1 MVLFKK
7 FLAVFIA
14 AVMMICCAAVT
25 VYAEDSNNNESSTAQ
40 TSNVPPVLAL
50 VSGKEIT
57 LDSGT
62 SSMVSFSFNV
72 KNGVRISRCEFVLS
86 GGNNDIT
93 IMDPEMTLDDLK
105 SPATFTIKISKTA
118 VSATHNLTLAVT
130 SYASDGVTSN
140 AQTFPIK
147 LKVVS
152 KLEARGLTIDSYKVS
167 KDVVNP
173 GDAFDITVTLKN
185 ETGIDIK
192 NAELEI
198 EGLSDEKFVLDKG
211 ALKQYVNLKKGE
223 IGKVTYSLIAQKGIT
238 LVRETIKLKLSY
250 SLDPSKTDLSSSTS
264 TAIIIDCNPKEKVE
278 SNYTAF
284 DIAMTNY
291 TVSSDKVME
300 DTRFTLTIDLKNNG
314 SYDIEKAR
322 VGLTTDGKKF
332 SINSGLGFNDFS
344 LKKGASKRFTFNLIG
359 CAGIE
364 AERET
369 IPVVITYGSISNTL
383 NATISCVPKKTEDE
397 KAKRDL
403 TVVSYSTDVDT
414 VYESTIFNLYVDVK
428 NSSDHEIKDARI
440 TLNKLDGT
448 KFAIDGGLPFVSFD
462 IASGATKGFVFRLVG
477 CGGIASIREVVEIQ
491 LDFEKVSNTTN
502 ATIKCHPKEKE
513 TDTNKVI
520 APNIIIENYTYGG
533 QEYVTAGKEFPLNIT
548 IKNVSGVSDIE
559 NLKVTVTGASLT
571 AGNEATVAYS
581 PSNSSNT
588 FFFDRLNV
596 LSSVDISMKML
607 SLATAKPNSY
617 PISIDFVY
625 EYTVKDQRYK
635 SDKVQE
641 TISIPLRQEDRVS
654 INEVD
659 VPNGGIYTNQQFT
672 VSTSIINKGKSDIY
686 NVNVSVSGDDFTAES
701 NSYYIGNIKSGAE
714 EFYDVKLMPLSA
726 GSGSGSLKI
735 TYEDANGDE
744 KETDLPF
751 TFNVEELMIE
761 DFGMN
766 MMPEAPVEEGPNF
779 LLIGGIA
786 LAAVI
791 VIIIVIVVIVKHVK
805 KKKSEIV
812 DDEDN

>member
-7 FLAVFIA
+7 FLAVLIA

-25 VYAEDSNNNESSTAQ
+25 VYADDNNDNGTPAP
-40 TSNVPPVLAL
+40 TVVAPVLAM
-50 VSGKEIT
+50 VSGKELS

-62 SSMVSFSFNV
+62 SSMVSFTFNV
-72 KNGVRISRCEFVLS
+72 KNGAPVSRCEFVLS
-86 GGNNDIT
+86 GGTSDIT
-93 IMDPEMTLDDLK
+93 IDDPETTIHDLK
-105 SPATFTIKISKTA
+105 SPATFIIKVSKTA
-118 VSATHNLTLAVT
+118 PSATHNLTLTAT
-130 SYASDGVTSN
+130 AYGSDGITSN
-140 AQTFPIK
+140 SQSFPVK

-152 KLEARGLTIDSYKVS
+152 KIAARGLTIDSYKVS
-167 KDVVNP
+167 KDIVSP
-173 GDAFDITVTLKN
+173 GDAFDIVVTLKN
-185 ETGIDIK
+185 ETGVDIK

-211 ALKQYVNLKKGE
+211 ALKQYIDLKNGE
-223 IGKVTYSLIAQKGIT
+223 TGKVTYSLIAQKGIA

-250 SLDPSKTDLSSSTS
+250 SLDASKTDLGSSTS
-264 TAIIIDCNPKEKVE
+264 TAVIINCNPKEKVE
-278 SNYTAF
+278 TNYTAF

-291 TVSSDKVME
+291 TVSSDRVME
-300 DTRFTLTIDLKNNG
+300 DTKFDLTIDLKNNG

-322 VGLTTDGKKF
+322 VGITTDGKTF

-344 LKKGASKRFTFNLIG
+344 IKKGATKRSTFKLIG
-359 CAGIE
+359 CSGIE

-369 IPVVITYGSISNTL
+369 IPVVITYGSVSNTL
-383 NATISCVPKKTEDE
+383 NATVSCVPKKTNEE
-397 KAKRDL
+397 KAKREL
-403 TVVSYSTDVDT
+403 SVVSYSTDVDT
-414 VYESTIFNLYVDVK
+414 VYESTIFNLNVNVR
-428 NSSDHEIKDARI
+428 NASDHEIKDARI

-448 KFAIDGGLPFVSFD
+448 KFAIDGGLPFVEFD
-462 IASGATKGFVFRLVG
+462 IAAGATKSFNFRLVG

-502 ATIKCHPKEKE
+502 ATIKCHPTEKE
-513 TDTNKVI
+513 TETNKII
-520 APNIIIENYTYGG
+520 APNIIIENYTYGDA
-533 QEYVTAGKEFPLNIT
+533 EYVTAGKEFPLNIT
-548 IKNVSGVSDIE
+548 IKNVSSVSDIE
-559 NLKVTVTGASLT
+559 NLKVTISGASLA

-588 FFFDRLNV
+588 FFFDRLNS

-607 SLATAKPNSY
+607 SLATASPNSY

-635 SDKVQE
+635 SDRVQE

-659 VPNGGIYTNQQFT
+659 VPNGGIYVNQQFT

-686 NVNVSVSGDDFTAES
+686 NVNVSVSGDDFIADS

-714 EFYDVKLMPLSA
+714 EYYDVKLTPFSA
-726 GSGSGSLKI
+726 GPGSGSLKI

-744 KETDLPF
+744 KETDLSF
-751 TFNVEELMIE
+751 TFNAEELMMD
-761 DFGMN
+761 DFG
-766 MMPEAPVEEGPNF
+766 F
-779 LLIGGIA
+779 
-786 LAAVI
+786 
-791 VIIIVIVVIVKHVK
+791 
-805 KKKSEIV
+805 
-812 DDEDN
+812 